1 MNLLTCSPSPT
12 HQRGIALVMV
22 LVVVL
27 AMGIMAAHFSFSMK
41 IETQLALNTT
51 RDPDMEWMG
60 RSGVELAKYVLAEKT
75 RIPVENQ
82 FEALSQFW
90 AGGVYGTNEV
100 LAAMSLE
107 NVSLGDGTISVRI
120 EDAERKFNIN
130 ALGPEILSQSLMY
143 MGVDSFQSAVILD
156 SLMDWVDPDID
167 TRVNGADE
175 EAYLVEP
182 NLPLLGPY
190 LVKNGPLDEISELLL
205 IRGIT
210 PELYYGMQGGLPA
223 PNMPMG
229 MGYGDFG
236 FIDLFNTLGGFQIN
250 INTASKEVIQMLPGM
265 DPNLAWEVTM
275 TRAGFDGM
283 EGTEDDI
290 PFMRITDLMN
300 VPGMTPDLMSL
311 MRRFVTNRSNTF
323 EIYVE
328 ARIDEYVKMF
338 RAVLVRVN
346 ARDFATLN
354 MRWE

>member
-1 MNLLTCSPSPT
+1 
-12 HQRGIALVMV
+12 
-22 LVVVL
+22 
-27 AMGIMAAHFSFSMK
+27 
-41 IETQLALNTT
+41 
-51 RDPDMEWMG
+51 
-60 RSGVELAKYVLAEKT
+60 
-75 RIPVENQ
+75 
-82 FEALSQFW
+82 
-90 AGGVYGTNEV
+90 
-100 LAAMSLE
+100 
-107 NVSLGDGTISVRI
+107 
-120 EDAERKFNIN
+120 
-130 ALGPEILSQSLMY
+130 
-143 MGVDSFQSAVILD
+143 
-156 SLMDWVDPDID
+156 
-167 TRVNGADE
+167 
-175 EAYLVEP
+175 
-182 NLPLLGPY
+182 
-190 LVKNGPLDEISELLL
+190 
-205 IRGIT
+205 
-210 PELYYGMQGGLPA
+210 MQGALPA

-283 EGTEDDI
+283 EGTEDDM